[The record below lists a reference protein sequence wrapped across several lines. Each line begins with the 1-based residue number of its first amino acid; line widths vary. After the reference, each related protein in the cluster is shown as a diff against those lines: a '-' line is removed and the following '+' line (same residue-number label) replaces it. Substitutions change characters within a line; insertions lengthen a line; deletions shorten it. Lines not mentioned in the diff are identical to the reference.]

1 MTTTGSLLT
10 EEQMEIRQ
18 HGIGASEI
26 AAVCGISPWASPLD
40 VWMRKATPN
49 RPPLIDGNIDSMA
62 IRIGNTLEEPLRAM
76 YARETGLEEKHIFKP
91 TKTSAHTDYPFI
103 LATPDGL
110 INDDN
115 YRCKFRGLEIK
126 NVGGRMASAWENGVP
141 DYVELQ
147 CRQNMAVLDLD
158 RWDVAALIGG
168 SDFQIH
174 TIERDLELEQTMI
187 EAAKFFWENYVLTDT
202 PPPEDDPEKQRELL
216 KALFPGR
223 EGKEC
228 KPPEDVT
235 TFYDLC
241 NALAKIKET
250 EKVIASEKADIEN
263 QIIEMIGDDYGIE
276 YDQFRFTWG
285 VQAGSTSY
293 KDIAEELCGGKVHAD
308 LIEKHRGAA
317 KRVAR
322 FTVKKS

>member
-1 MTTTGSLLT
+1 MTNETISQLT
-10 EEQMEIRQ
+10 DEQMEMRQ
-18 HGIGASEI
+18 SGIGASEI
-26 AAVCGISPWASPLD
+26 AAVCGLSPWATPLD
-40 VWMRKATPN
+40 IWMRKATPT
-49 RPPLIDGNIDSMA
+49 RPPLIVSDIDSMA
-62 IRIGNTLEEPLRAM
+62 TRLGNTLEEPLRQM
-76 YARETGLEEKHIFKP
+76 YMRETGLMVEKP
-91 TKTSAHTDYPFI
+91 VTSFIHPDYSFV

-110 INDDN
+110 VGPGD
-115 YRCKFRGLEIK
+115 CLVKGLEIK
-126 NVGGRMASAWENGVP
+126 NVGARMASAWENGVP

-147 CRQNMAVLDLD
+147 CRQNMSVLDID

-202 PPPEDDPEKQRELL
+202 PPPEDDPERQRELL

-235 TFYDLC
+235 EFYDAC
-241 NALAKIKET
+241 NQLAKLKET
-250 EKVIASEKADIEN
+250 EKVLSTEKAELEN
-263 QIIEMIGDDYGIE
+263 RIIEMIGDDYGIE
-276 YDQFRFTWG
+276 YDQFKFTWG
-285 VQAGSTSY
+285 LQAGSTSY
-293 KDIAEELCGGKVHAD
+293 KEIAEELAGGKIPTD